1 MNDCIYDIIF
11 ESKAYSG
18 PYQTF
23 MIERFDKIV
32 NDEKLFLLKSPIK
45 DIWEGLKN
53 AFVKG
58 TKEYTNI
65 KKMFF

>member
-1 MNDCIYDIIF
+1 
-11 ESKAYSG
+11 
-18 PYQTF
+18 